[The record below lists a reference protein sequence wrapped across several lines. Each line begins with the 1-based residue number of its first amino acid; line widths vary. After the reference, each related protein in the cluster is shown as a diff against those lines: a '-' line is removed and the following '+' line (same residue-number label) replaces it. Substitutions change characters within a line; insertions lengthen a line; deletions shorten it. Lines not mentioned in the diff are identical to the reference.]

1 MSMTRIT
8 QKGIPDIYISVAALV
23 IFGLFLVL
31 APLLG
36 PKTGITAA
44 GVASWAMMTAFVLYA
59 LLRRRDPRE
68 VVVDERDRQI
78 KQRSAAI
85 AGMMLWSVASLA
97 PVALM
102 LVCSWHGKRTI
113 TVDVAMLP
121 AIGMG
126 MISLYVV
133 AMAIAHIV
141 LHWRGTGHAD

>member
-1 MSMTRIT
+1 MLTIGKILR
-8 QKGIPDIYISVAALV
+8 GIPDVYLSVAFLV
-23 IFGLFLVL
+23 VFGLFLVL
-31 APLLG
+31 TPLVG
-36 PKTGITAA
+36 PATGLFAA
-44 GVASWAMMTAFVLYA
+44 SAAFWVLMAAFVLYA

>member
-44 GVASWAMMTAFVLYA
+44 GVASWALMAAFVLYA

-121 AIGMG
+121 AIGM
-126 MISLYVV
+126 ISLYVV